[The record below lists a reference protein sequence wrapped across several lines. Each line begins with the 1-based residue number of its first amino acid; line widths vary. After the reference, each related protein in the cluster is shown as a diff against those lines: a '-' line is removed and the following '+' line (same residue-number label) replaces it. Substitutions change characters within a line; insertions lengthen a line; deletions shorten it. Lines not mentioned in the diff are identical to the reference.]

1 MLKHRESHA
10 LRLVPVR
17 SSEAEDTQLLELV
30 HGGRPRRFRT
40 GSRRFLRAGAA
51 GELLGVSQTTFLKW
65 VRLWG
70 QEGSSESMFSSV
82 RDGGERAISCK

>member
-30 HGGRPRRFRT
+30 HGGRCC
-40 GSRRFLRAGAA
+40 
-51 GELLGVSQTTFLKW
+51 
-65 VRLWG
+65 VR
-70 QEGSSESMFSSV
+70 ST
-82 RDGGERAISCK
+82 